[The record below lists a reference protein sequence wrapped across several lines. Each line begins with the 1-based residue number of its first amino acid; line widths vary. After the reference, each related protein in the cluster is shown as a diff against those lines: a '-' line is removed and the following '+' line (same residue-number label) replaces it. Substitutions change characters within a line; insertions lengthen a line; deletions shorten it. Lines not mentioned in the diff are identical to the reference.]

1 MINDVFQGPV
11 KNYNL
16 GERAGVTTITF
27 TGTASSVSTDVNIS
41 TLPVG
46 GVILSLG
53 STEGHGYQ
61 PLVAA
66 GGTAVVST
74 AGTVA
79 SVSIGYSGSGYRS
92 GIGQTVNVGVGTTSL
107 TTPNTQWVGTATI
120 GSNGTLTGV
129 AITISKGGYSQTDPP
144 FVVIDSPLSY
154 TNIPLEYSSDGASGV
169 GTNATVDIVVGQ
181 GSSVIDFS
189 INCTGSGYREDE
201 ILTIPYAGTTGIPT
215 DTSTYYNEF
224 QLTVTEHFSDKFS
237 GWSIGELENLDDWD
251 SLFDGNTLTFALR
264 RSGDLVSIRTSKGS
278 KIDIEQVILVFI
290 NAVSYTHLT
299 LPTKA

>member
-1 MINDVFQGPV
+1 MMYSKDQL
-11 KNYNL
+11 KNYTLN
-16 GERAGVTTITF
+16 ENAGVTSVTF
-27 TGTASSVSTDVNIS
+27 TGTASSVSSDVNLS
-41 TLPVG
+41 TLPIG
-46 GVILSLG
+46 GVILSVG

-74 AGTVA
+74 AGTIA

-154 TNIPLEYSSDGASGV
+154 TNIPLEYSSDV
-169 GTNATVDIVVGQ
+169 H
-181 GSSVIDFS
+181 
-189 INCTGSGYREDE
+189 
-201 ILTIPYAGTTGIPT
+201 L
-215 DTSTYYNEF
+215 
-224 QLTVTEHFSDKFS
+224 
-237 GWSIGELENLDDWD
+237 ELELMQ
-251 SLFDGNTLTFALR
+251 LLILL
-264 RSGDLVSIRTSKGS
+264 LVK
-278 KIDIEQVILVFI
+278 DQV
-290 NAVSYTHLT
+290 
-299 LPTKA
+299 